1 MKMPPLKRNK
11 LTESTDGK
19 RKRVGETGWEMRG
32 NEGDD
37 CLNISCT
44 KMKMSS
50 RVSCIIHANED
61 RSEGHR
67 TAKIPERP
75 SSRLRLAESVDRRRL
90 LCASSF
96 TVHGGRLVFD
106 FGHLGRLLVYLSPPV
121 RVDF

>member
-44 KMKMSS
+44 RMKMSS

-61 RSEGHR
+61 LSKGHR

-75 SSRLRLAESVDRRRL
+75 SSRLRLGRECGQETLALCL
-90 LCASSF
+90 LLYGAWRKTC
-96 TVHGGRLVFD
+96 L
-106 FGHLGRLLVYLSPPV
+106 
-121 RVDF
+121 